1 LRQSGTRGKGAAQGH
16 QPPGLQD
23 ARQPLHGFGIFFA
36 GLSDGLA
43 QKIRTG
49 SEIFFD
55 CGHGGLSGDAT
66 CKANGFAAASELA
79 RQTFDKAAAGVLV
92 PQLGDAGDEVHE

>member
-1 LRQSGTRGKGAAQGH
+1 MLVAYAAADFAQAIHGFALSGQKG
-16 QPPGLQD
+16 
-23 ARQPLHGFGIFFA
+23 LHGFGIFFA

-66 CKANGFAAASELA
+66 CKTDGFAAAGELA

-92 PQLGDAGDEVHE
+92 AQLGDAGDEVNE